1 LRDTKHNEA
10 YTVLDLHL
18 FRERQSEPPW
28 PYLHGLLHQGPSRA
42 IRQAS
47 HCRQV
52 HTQGPRVPMS
62 PYYTYTPLEQA
73 LTGLGGLP
81 VVHLRRIKELTMPAT
96 ARDAFSH
103 NGAASDSRNDCRR
116 SYYHSDWFRRSSS
129 AAPRCLHT
137 LRRGRPEIAPRSPRD
152 RPSVPSHS
160 PPARETGQPRGDLGA
175 TSGRSRCDLGVS
187 GAPQIV
193 EAPLQLRIEIAAA
206 RVAAAAARVAAR
218 SARGP
223 WWSQPC

>member
-1 LRDTKHNEA
+1 MADWSGVCKVLKYPLAQCIGCEETRFLHTRYLANSEIQNTMRRTG
-10 YTVLDLHL
+10 TVLDLHL

-81 VVHLRRIKELTMPAT
+81 IVHLRSIKELTMPAT

-103 NGAASDSRNDCRR
+103 NGAASDSRNYCRR
-116 SYYHSDWFRRSSS
+116 SYYHSDCHGPSRAETTVFRLCP
-129 AAPRCLHT
+129 PRYRRLT
-137 LRRGRPEIAPRSPRD
+137 TGLPRRLRGRNALDCAAQGHHACNQLPGF
-152 RPSVPSHS
+152 
-160 PPARETGQPRGDLGA
+160 PAADGG
-175 TSGRSRCDLGVS
+175 TS
-187 GAPQIV
+187 A
-193 EAPLQLRIEIAAA
+193 
-206 RVAAAAARVAAR
+206 
-218 SARGP
+218 
-223 WWSQPC
+223 